1 MERTVE
7 SMGEIKV
14 GSVVRTFEGSF
25 SNAVVLGFERESP
38 EWPWSAVLARP
49 YAYAHHC
56 GTSQATPMVGVETF
70 KVYVSVLIPAE
81 KSRDGSAVRLLID
94 SANELG

>member
-1 MERTVE
+1 
-7 SMGEIKV
+7 
-14 GSVVRTFEGSF
+14 
-25 SNAVVLGFERESP
+25 
-38 EWPWSAVLARP
+38 
-49 YAYAHHC
+49 
-56 GTSQATPMVGVETF
+56 MVGVETF